1 MHSMKWIIFL
11 FICIYSLDIS
21 SFNINFFEQEQKLYY
36 VNSINNENGDIYFEF
51 WGDQNSMRYY
61 IGKNNISEDYIL
73 INGNEIYSIDANTN
87 WNYHE
92 SIIVNYNNET
102 NILSINSKNFDY
114 INFQDSI
121 ASSELTSNLINSHS
135 GDPAYRNG
143 LIKLKNGYYLSS
155 ITLKV
160 GLAHNIFM
168 TIFEF
173 SSNHINGFNRINQHK
188 KIIGYMNST
197 SCFQANST
205 YIQCSF
211 STVLPSH
218 QFTVGIYDLNL
229 IEQATI
235 SFGYL
240 LDYTFTKIFHI
251 KGEIGAYI
259 FFDDRDNNVP
269 KLYLK
274 VLNNYKN
281 GLTNLFSTQQYIV
294 LNNNGAYTLDYG
306 LFSSDAIKID
316 DSRFIVIFTIKDSFD
331 LLICLCDFNNNYTG
345 IRIRYYRLNLSSKNI
360 KISVNI
366 RAFVF
371 KDYFGLL
378 FYDSNSEYPGYIFFN
393 YPKIIS
399 DKKVDCRTIKINIL
413 ENSPSDIF
421 SFEDH
426 LDFINI
432 IYTGN
437 IKIKILNYSSPI
449 SSGIILKTSSSELSI
464 GDKINF
470 DDSITFEPS
479 ITGALPGE
487 YFLEFYPYIEETG
500 ATTEFYGEYTS
511 EDFEEIGIFS
521 KYAFTLNYVVECHE
535 KCVTCKQLGSETN
548 YHCVKCNNE
557 FPYNLNN
564 GESCDN
570 ICNDYIFNGENE
582 ILYCIGNCNEGQL
595 IYKKNHDEKYCLTS
609 CSYNGQDLYHDEIEN
624 ICYDDCSV
632 STNGNIYL
640 YLNQCKSHCPE
651 NYIPDENNKCIIKEI
666 NTKDEIVE
674 SSLINDIS
682 STEVKKDISS
692 TTNDISSNVLTNM
705 PTNEI
710 IQTSTEYVNNN
721 VNECYINVDSLIDE
735 YKRKNEIIEIK
746 ELEQCS
752 IIYYCYSSNTNID
765 ALMNINPNLIYIDFK
780 KCKNTLIDE
789 NIIEEDS
796 ELLIIGKQQSISSEK
811 SVINDFDYAI
821 YIDNG
826 TKISDISM
834 CQESKL
840 EMSSPI
846 NNGEDLE
853 LALSLYEQGYDIFN
867 LSSSFYYDICISAYI
882 NDSDLTL
889 SIRKNDIIQEDKSIC
904 LEGCTYNGVNLTT
917 KRISCLCDMDY
928 NNNGSSKINQVEE
941 VEENFFSYILD
952 MINYKIIICYKL
964 ISHFQNYFYNFG
976 FYTGI
981 GILFI
986 ILILGFIYF
995 CLGKKSVKLQYLR
1008 HEPKINEN
1016 KFKKNIDIIPN
1027 KNNKVDNKRNSKD
1040 NLIERKIQNKQITSR
1055 RSNKKSKTFMKKR
1068 KSKISKLNPP
1078 INKREFHNN
1087 IRNNTSKQANKVNIN
1102 LNNNICQI
1110 ENSHENIIK
1119 GNKNNNNNKH
1129 DIIEIINKEK
1139 EKEKN
1144 KDIDYNEL
1152 AYSQAIKK
1160 DKRNFFQIF
1169 YSYFIGKFE
1178 IVQIIFSP
1186 KEFSH
1191 KSLTLSLYLYELL
1204 LDLTFNAL
1212 LFSDDVISQKYY
1224 NNGNLLFITSQI
1236 LSISSNVVSCFIIF
1250 ITSYLVNYYPVL
1262 EAAAIETNN
1271 SKKFLKIFINIYWF
1285 INLKISIF
1293 YIIVFI
1299 SGLFCSYYLFIFCAI
1314 FTKIQKN
1321 LYMNYLMGTVWSLVY
1336 KVGFS
1341 LLIAIFRKI
1350 ALAGKF
1356 KRLYFIS
1363 KYIDETF

>member
-1 MHSMKWIIFL
+1 M
-11 FICIYSLDIS
+11 DIS
-21 SFNINFFEQEQKLYY
+21 SFHINFFEQTTKLYY
-36 VNSINNENGDIYFEF
+36 INAINNDNGDIYFEF
-51 WGDQNSMRYY
+51 WGEENAMRYF
-61 IGKNNISEDYIL
+61 IGINNNSEDSML
-73 INGNEIYSIDANTN
+73 FNGNEIYSINANTN

-92 SIIVNYNNET
+92 SVIVNYNDID
-102 NILSINSKNFDY
+102 NILSINSKNLDY
-114 INFQDSI
+114 INIQDTI
-121 ASSELTSNLINSHS
+121 ATNKLTTNLIGSHS
-135 GDPAYRNG
+135 GDPSYRNG
-143 LIKLKNGYYLSS
+143 LIKLKNGNYLSS
-155 ITLKV
+155 IVLHGTLSHK
-160 GLAHNIFM
+160 IYM
-168 TIFEF
+168 SIFELT
-173 SSNHINGFNRINQHK
+173 SNNINGFNRITQIDK
-188 KIIGYMNST
+188 RIGYMNST
-197 SCFQANST
+197 SCFQTDST

-211 STVLPSH
+211 STAIPSNY
-218 QFTVGIYDLNL
+218 FTVGIYDLNL
-229 IEQATI
+229 NEKTTV
-235 SFGYL
+235 SFAYL
-240 LDYTFTKIFHI
+240 LDYSFTKIFHI

-259 FFDDRDNNVP
+259 IFDDRDNNVP

-274 VLNNYKN
+274 KLNNNKS
-281 GLTNLFSTQQYIV
+281 GLINLFSTNEYIV
-294 LNNNGAYTLDYG
+294 LNNNGYYTLDYG

-316 DSRFIVIFTIKDSFD
+316 DSKFIVIFTIKNSFD
-331 LLICLCDFNNNYTG
+331 LLICLCDFNNDYTG
-345 IRIRYYRLNLSSKNI
+345 IRVRYYRLNLSSINI

-371 KDYFGLL
+371 KDFFGLL

-399 DKKVDCRTIKINIL
+399 DKKVDSKTIKINIL
-413 ENSPSDIF
+413 EHSSFDIF

-437 IKIKILNYSSPI
+437 IKIKILNYSSPLQ
-449 SSGIILKTSSSELSI
+449 SGIILKKSSSELSI
-464 GDKINF
+464 GDMINF
-470 DDSITFEPS
+470 DDTITFEPD

-487 YFLEFYPYIEETG
+487 YFLEFFPYVEETG

-535 KCVTCKQLGSETN
+535 KCETCIQLGSDTN
-548 YHCVKCNNE
+548 YHCIKCNNE

-564 GESCDN
+564 GESCNN

-582 ILYCIGNCNEGQL
+582 ILYCIGNCNEGKL
-595 IYKKNHDEKYCLTS
+595 IYKKNHDEKYCLAS

-624 ICYDDCSV
+624 TCYDDCSV

-640 YLNQCKSHCPE
+640 YLNQCKSQCPE
-651 NYIPDENNKCIIKEI
+651 NFIPDENNICIIKEI
-666 NTKDEIVE
+666 NTKNEIVE
-674 SSLINDIS
+674 SNVINDIT

-692 TTNDISSNVLTNM
+692 TINDISK
-705 PTNEI
+705 NEI
-710 IQTSTEYVNNN
+710 IQTSTEYVNNT
-721 VNECYINVDSLIDE
+721 VNECYINVDSMIDE

-752 IIYYCYSSNTNID
+752 IIYYCYSSNTDID
-765 ALMNINPNLIYIDFK
+765 ALMDINPNLIYIDFK

-789 NIIEEDS
+789 HIIEEDS
-796 ELLIIGKQQSISSEK
+796 ELLIIGKQQSISSKK
-811 SVINDFDYAI
+811 SVINDFVYEI
-821 YIDNG
+821 YINNG
-826 TKISDISM
+826 TKINDIPM

-846 NNGEDLE
+846 NNEEDLE

-867 LSSSFYYDICISAYI
+867 LSSSFYYDIFISAYI

-889 SIRKNDIIQEDKSIC
+889 SIRKNDIIKEDKSIC
-904 LEGCTYNGVNLTT
+904 LEGCSYNGVNLTT

-928 NNNGSSKINQVEE
+928 NKKNGSSKINQAEE

-964 ISHFQNYFYNFG
+964 ISNFQNYFYNFG
-976 FYTGI
+976 FYSGI

-1008 HEPKINEN
+1008 HEPKINKN
-1016 KFKKNIDIIPN
+1016 KFMKNIDIFPN
-1027 KNNKVDNKRNSKD
+1027 KNSKIDNKRNSKD
-1040 NLIERKIQNKQITSR
+1040 NLIERKTQNKQITSR
-1055 RSNKKSKTFMKKR
+1055 RNNKKSKTFMKKR

-1078 INKREFHNN
+1078 INKREIHNN
-1087 IRNNTSKQANKVNIN
+1087 KRSNTVKQANKVNIN
-1102 LNNNICQI
+1102 LNNKVCQF

-1119 GNKNNNNNKH
+1119 GNKSNNNKY
-1129 DIIEIINKEK
+1129 DIIETINK

-1236 LSISSNVVSCFIIF
+1236 LSISSNVISCFIIF

-1299 SGLFCSYYLFIFCAI
+1299 SGFFCSYYLFIFCSI
-1314 FTKIQKN
+1314 FRKIQKN
-1321 LYMNYLMGTVWSLVY
+1321 LYMNYLMGTIWSLVY

-1341 LLIAIFRKI
+1341 LVVAILRKI
-1350 ALAGKF
+1350 ALAEKF